1 MSLNIFSNAISMP
14 DTLILSRIWKKELA
28 KKLLALAVL
37 SLACNPICGAP
48 VFTEDFGG
56 LANGEAI
63 TISNTSLTYVRIGSG
78 GGVIDA
84 LAPGSFGTGPSA
96 IVTQSSSSGS
106 LNGIGVANTLPVSD
120 VYELS
125 LDFRLTSLAGDV
137 VIGVG
142 SGSSFTQGSTF
153 STSQGLF
160 WLQSDSGN
168 FERRTSSSWS
178 NIGGGT
184 SLLADTNYTLRVI
197 ANGSGT
203 PLSYSGGAVAA
214 GTMDVFLDG
223 VLLDDDVTVT
233 TSGLQADGFRVY
245 QVNEGNFEVDTITLT
260 DTVAV
265 PEPSTLALAGLGIAV
280 AGLAAR
286 RRRFATASKI
296 AA

>member
-1 MSLNIFSNAISMP
+1 MSLSIFSNAAPTSA
-14 DTLILSRIWKKELA
+14 TLILSRIWKEELV
-28 KKLLALAVL
+28 KKLLAVAVL
-37 SLACNPICGAP
+37 SLCCRPIYSAP
-48 VFTEDFGG
+48 VFTEDFGS
-56 LANGEAI
+56 LTNGEAI
-63 TISNTSLTYVRIGSG
+63 TTSNTSLTYVRIGSG

-84 LAPGSFGTGPSA
+84 LSPGSFGTGPSA

-106 LNGIGVANTLPVSD
+106 LNGIGVANTLPASD

-142 SGSSFTQGSTF
+142 SGSSFISASTF

-168 FERRTSSSWS
+168 FERRTSSGWS

-197 ANGSGT
+197 ANGSGI

-233 TSGLQADGFRVY
+233 TPGLQADGFRIY
-245 QVNEGNFEVDTITLT
+245 QINQGNFEADTITLT
-260 DTVAV
+260 DTVTV
-265 PEPSTLALAGLGIAV
+265 PEPSTLALAGFGIAV
-280 AGLAAR
+280 AGWAAR
-286 RRRFATASKI
+286 RRRLTAASKI